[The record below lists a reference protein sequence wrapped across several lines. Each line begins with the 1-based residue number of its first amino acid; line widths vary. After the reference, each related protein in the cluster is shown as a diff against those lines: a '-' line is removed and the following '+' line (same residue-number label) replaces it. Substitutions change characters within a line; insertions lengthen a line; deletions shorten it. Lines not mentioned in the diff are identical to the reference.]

1 MIRSQRR
8 RHLFVWLALGPLILA
23 GLAAGLWAR
32 QATPI
37 DTGPPGPEV
46 VETLP

>member
-8 RHLFVWLALGPLILA
+8 RHLFVWLALGPLILV

-32 QATPI
+32 QAIPTGS
-37 DTGPPGPEV
+37 GPPGPGL